1 MGRLAKKLVQDAVR
15 LPESDRIRLVEEVLA
30 SLDESDERAVDAAWA
45 AEVER
50 RSRQIRRGLVRPIP
64 WETVKSRARSLA
76 RKRVRARS

>member
-1 MGRLAKKLVQDAVR
+1 MGPLARKLVRDAVR

-50 RSRQIRRGLVRPIP
+50 RFREFKSGTVRPIS
-64 WETVKSRARSLA
+64 WETVKSRAR
-76 RKRVRARS
+76 KRVRARS